1 MVVFPSASHV
11 LQRAEGYRDLLS
23 HWRLFHTSV
32 DPFAE
37 MQRALD
43 VRDVAK
49 LYEWWCFFA
58 LVEEIGEVLTLTGP
72 LSHEVDSLEGL
83 RRRLTARFEG
93 GWELIFNRSFSAG
106 AGPWRSYS
114 VQLRPDFVLAHQ
126 GVPLVGLDAKFRF
139 DRNDFE
145 RAADEDEEHSDL
157 TETLREDSNLRMAK
171 NADIYKM
178 HTYRDAL
185 DLQCVL
191 VVYPGDDTVLYE
203 SDGGRRT
210 NILLADLIADPP
222 PAGVG
227 AITLSPEE

>member
-1 MVVFPSASHV
+1 MRRGPR
-11 LQRAEGYRDLLS
+11 QG
-23 HWRLFHTSV
+23 
-32 DPFAE
+32 
-37 MQRALD
+37 
-43 VRDVAK
+43 
-49 LYEWWCFFA
+49 
-58 LVEEIGEVLTLTGP
+58 TLAGP

-93 GWELIFNRSFSAG
+93 GWELIFNKAFSAG

-139 DRNDFE
+139 DRKDFE
-145 RAADEDEEHSDL
+145 RAADEDEEPSDSAEAL
-157 TETLREDSNLRMAK
+157 TEDSNLRMAK

-191 VVYPGDDTVLYE
+191 AVYPGDEAVLYE
-203 SDGGRRT
+203 SDGGRRM
-210 NILLADLIADPP
+210 NVSLADFIADPAP
-222 PAGVG
+222 GGVG